1 MSFISVP
8 SIVIFPS
15 SISQNLPARSPIVV
29 FPAPE
34 GPTSA
39 VVVPALIVRVKLFIT
54 FALLYA
60 NVTFSYFKLSEKC
73 SGKEIFPDFCSFSL
87 KISMIFSIPFRRNER
102 LSESSNSVFSEFRN
116 IVLIRRKRM
125 YTEIVILPFKSIIPP
140 IGMIKSSPVSKRQR
154 NAE

>member
-29 FPAPE
+29 FPDPE

-102 LSESSNSVFSEFRN
+102 LSESSNSVLSEFRN

-154 NAE
+154 NTE

>member
-29 FPAPE
+29 FPDPE

-60 NVTFSYFKLSEKC
+60 NVTFSYLKLS
-73 SGKEIFPDFCSFSL
+73 
-87 KISMIFSIPFRRNER
+87 
-102 LSESSNSVFSEFRN
+102 
-116 IVLIRRKRM
+116 
-125 YTEIVILPFKSIIPP
+125 
-140 IGMIKSSPVSKRQR
+140 
-154 NAE
+154 